1 MFDPHALIDF
11 ITDFG
16 DQAVILPLAAAIA
29 LIFLVSG
36 WRRGAVAWTVAI
48 GATLGLMLLLKLA
61 FLACGHLIPGTGIVS
76 PSGHT
81 AAAAVVYGGL
91 AGVAMR
97 SVTNN
102 KYWLIACTLAVAILC
117 AVVFGVSRLKLGVHS
132 PAEVL
137 AGGMIGVGGAV
148 SSTALAGAPSPKL
161 RLWHVL
167 AVGLSILILMHGAHL
182 PAEDTI
188 KSIAFTFWPFSA
200 CR

>member
-1 MFDPHALIDF
+1 MFDPQRLTDF

-36 WRRGAVAWTVAI
+36 WRRGAAAWTVAI

-91 AGVAMR
+91 AGIAMR
-97 SVTNN
+97 SVTSN
-102 KYWLIACTLAVAILC
+102 KYWLMACTLAIAVLC
-117 AVVFGVSRLKLGVHS
+117 AIVLGVSRLKLGVHS

-148 SSTALAGAPSPKL
+148 SSTALAGVPSSKL

-167 AVGLSILILMHGAHL
+167 AVGLLILIVLHGAHL

-188 KSIAFTFWPFSA
+188 KSMAFTFWPFSA

>member
-1 MFDPHALIDF
+1 MFDPHRLTDF

-48 GATLGLMLLLKLA
+48 GATLGLMLLLKLV
-61 FLACGHLIPGTGIVS
+61 FLACGHLIPGAGIVS

-91 AGVAMR
+91 AGIAMR

-102 KYWLIACTLAVAILC
+102 KYWLITCTLAVAILF
-117 AVVFGVSRLKLGVHS
+117 AVVLGLSRLKLGVHS

-161 RLWHVL
+161 RLWQVM
-167 AVGLSILILMHGAHL
+167 AVGLVILILLHGTHL

-188 KSIAFTFWPFSA
+188 KSMAFTFWPFSA

>member
-1 MFDPHALIDF
+1 MFNLHSIIDF

-36 WRRGAVAWTVAI
+36 WRRGALAWTVAV
-48 GATLGLMLLLKLA
+48 GATLGLMLVLKLA
-61 FLACGHLIPGTGIVS
+61 FLACGHLIPAAGIVS

-91 AGVAMR
+91 AGIVMR
-97 SVTNN
+97 SVTSNR
-102 KYWLIACTLAVAILC
+102 YWLIACTLAVAVLC
-117 AVVFGVSRLKLGVHS
+117 AIVFGASRLSLGVHS

-148 SSTALAGAPSPKL
+148 SSTAFAGVPSPRV

-167 AVGLSILILMHGAHL
+167 AVGLVILILLHGTHL

-188 KSIAFTFWPFSA
+188 KSMAFTFWPFSA